1 MQQILKRLEL
11 IKTAIT
17 IEDEEI
23 IELQVLKL
31 KTFTI
36 DEQVENILQLLEVDE
51 YAGALVCIEEYTQK
65 YSGVVVYEDKEIG
78 ALKLELKVLEKK
90 LQALSEEK
98 NEYLNDINV
107 FNVEYNLQLGEIIRK
122 ILKLKEELLQRK
134 IKEKQEAFYEIKNE
148 YEDLKQEVNDL
159 EEELEELDEF
169 DDSYDEL
176 YEELQNH
183 KEQLNQKRKEIKEAK
198 ETLEEDEAFKEY
210 EEVKKDYEEFSKEY
224 EEVISQERFE
234 LNEEEQKEL
243 KKLFRQA
250 SRLCHPDIVTD
261 ELKEQ
266 AHEIM
271 AQLNDAYKQK
281 DLQQVKKILTS
292 LESGIVFEVASDKI
306 NNAELLKVKIAD
318 IREQLN
324 AVTTEIE
331 EIQEDETF
339 QTLQEIDDLAAYFEQ
354 MKTQMESTLEQLEI
368 SEKEQSK
375 STEEASF
382 QEGLEEEHW
391 EELLKKNEEDDI
403 PKKKAEKKE
412 KTLFDDEDNDY
423 WGSTF

>member
-1 MQQILKRLEL
+1 MQQILKRLDL

-36 DEQVENILQLLEVDE
+36 DEQVEKILQLLEVDE
-51 YAGALVCIEEYTQK
+51 YADAIEYIEEYTQK
-65 YSGVVVYEDKEIG
+65 YSGVVVYENKKVV
-78 ALKLELKVLEKK
+78 ALKLELKVLEQK
-90 LQALSEEK
+90 LQVLSEEK
-98 NEYLNDINV
+98 NEYLNDINE

-122 ILKLKEELLQRK
+122 ILELKETLLQRK
-134 IKEKQEAFYEIKNE
+134 VKQSKG
-148 YEDLKQEVNDL
+148 
-159 EEELEELDEF
+159 
-169 DDSYDEL
+169 SP
-176 YEELQNH
+176 
-183 KEQLNQKRKEIKEAK
+183 
-198 ETLEEDEAFKEY
+198 EEDEAFQEY

-281 DLQQVKKILTS
+281 DLQQVKKILAS
-292 LESGIVFEVASDKI
+292 LESGIVFDVASDKI
-306 NNAELLKVKIAD
+306 NNAELLKTKIAD
-318 IREQLN
+318 IREQMS
-324 AVTTEIE
+324 AVTIEIK

-339 QTLQEIDDLAAYFEQ
+339 KTLQEIDDLDAYFEK
-354 MKTQMESTLEQLEI
+354 MKTQMESTLEQLRE
-368 SEKEQSK
+368 SKEEQSA
-375 STEEASF
+375 STEHESF
-382 QEGLEEEHW
+382 QEGLEEE
-391 EELLKKNEEDDI
+391 I
-403 PKKKAEKKE
+403 PKKRQKKKKE
-412 KTLFDDEDNDY
+412 KTLFDDDDY
-423 WGSTF
+423 WGSAF